1 MPRYRTYTLRIESE
15 DGASLLPAEWWNMQ
29 RAISNA
35 EDVVNDTLPDG
46 FYCKIDESG
55 EGVDLAAVRRLEA
68 IASAPIPRDEGRD
81 A

>member
-1 MPRYRTYTLRIESE
+1 MPRYRTYTLRIETPE
-15 DGASLLPAEWWNMQ
+15 DWHLDTAEREDLQ
-29 RAISNA
+29 AGIQAA
-35 EDVVNDTLPDG
+35 EDAVNDRLPDG